1 MVSRLE
7 LEKFNPTEIHEK
19 CMEIFEKK
27 QWVTFFE
34 KFDGHN
40 DNVSLAF
47 ANLFDGERATVGN
60 LNFRLSEDI
69 LAQIVGLPQQGE
81 RFFKTK

>member
-1 MVSRLE
+1 
-7 LEKFNPTEIHEK
+7 
-19 CMEIFEKK
+19 MEIFEKK

-34 KFDGHN
+34 NFDGHN

-47 ANLFDGERATVGN
+47 ADSFDGERATVGN

-69 LAQIVGLPQQGE
+69 LAQIVGLP
-81 RFFKTK
+81 